1 MRIRDDGA
9 PFDPLEYEDE
19 QDILYM
25 NNIRLLEKI
34 ADKKEY
40 TRIMNMNNTVLS
52 IRPQEQGTV

>member
-1 MRIRDDGA
+1 MRIRGDGA

-19 QDILYM
+19 QDILYR